1 MSSQRVTEQKSTE
14 TAANAALVRT
24 GEYLA
29 YLQSVRQLSPASVR
43 AYRGDLSAFGQWL
56 EQSGLTEDDVDPAL
70 ARRYIAHLSRQ
81 NAAPTTINRVLS
93 SLKGYFRYLVRTGV
107 KSGSPLDGVRGL
119 RRHRRL
125 PTFLFE
131 DEVATLLDVDG
142 ADFTSVRDRLI
153 LELLYST
160 GCRISELVTINLDD
174 IDFTGGRVLAHGKGR
189 KDRFVFLGRSA
200 LEALRSYLPVRSARL
215 SRSGLRDEKALALN
229 SNGHRI
235 TQRGVAGIIQKR
247 IVEKGIAKKVSPHTF
262 RHSFATHI
270 LDRGADIRIV
280 QELLGHSSLSTTQ
293 VYTHL
298 GLGQLKK
305 IYDAAHPH
313 ACVGA
318 DTDSGGDGH
327 E

>member
-1 MSSQRVTEQKSTE
+1 MSSQLMARDSTLGR
-14 TAANAALVRT
+14 A

-29 YLQSVRQLSPASVR
+29 YLEGVRQLSPASVR
-43 AYRGDLSAFGQWL
+43 AYRGDLLAFAGWL
-56 EQSGLTEDDVDPAL
+56 ALANLTEDDVDPAL

-93 SLKGYFRYLVRTGV
+93 SLKGYFRFLVRTGV
-107 KSGSPLDGVRGL
+107 ISGSPLEGVRGL
-119 RRHRRL
+119 RKQRRL
-125 PTFLFE
+125 PSFLFE
-131 DEVATLLDVDG
+131 DEVTTLLQIDG
-142 ADFTSVRDRLI
+142 ADFASVRDRLI

-174 IDFTGGRVLAHGKGR
+174 VDFTGARILVHGKGR
-189 KDRFVFLGRSA
+189 KDRYVFLGRPA
-200 LEALRSYLPVRSARL
+200 GEALRAYLPVRTSRL
-215 SRSGLRDEKALALN
+215 RRSGLRDEKALVLN

-247 IVEKGIAKKVSPHTF
+247 VVEKGIAKKVSPHTF

-298 GLGQLKK
+298 GLGRLKQ

-313 ACVGA
+313 ATAGTDVG
-318 DTDSGGDGH
+318 SGGRSHD
-327 E
+327 

>member
-1 MSSQRVTEQKSTE
+1 MSSRRAPERATVP
-14 TAANAALVRT
+14 TATHAALFRARD
-24 GEYLA
+24 YLA
-29 YLQSVRQLSPASVR
+29 YLESVRQLSPASVR
-43 AYRGDLSAFGQWL
+43 AYRGDLIAFGLWL
-56 EQSGLTEDDVDPAL
+56 ERSGLTEDDVDQAL

-93 SLKGYFRYLVRTGV
+93 SLKGYFRFLVRTGV
-107 KSGSPLDGVRGL
+107 KSGSAMDGVRGL

-131 DEVATLLDVDG
+131 DEVAALLRVDG

-174 IDFTGGRVLAHGKGR
+174 IDFTGGRVLVHGKGK
-189 KDRFVFLGRSA
+189 KDRFVFLGRPA
-200 LEALRSYLPVRSARL
+200 GEALLVYLPVRSARL
-215 SRSGLRDEKALALN
+215 NRSGLREEKALVLN

-313 ACVGA
+313 ACVSA
-318 DTDSGGDGH
+318 DTDSRGDGH